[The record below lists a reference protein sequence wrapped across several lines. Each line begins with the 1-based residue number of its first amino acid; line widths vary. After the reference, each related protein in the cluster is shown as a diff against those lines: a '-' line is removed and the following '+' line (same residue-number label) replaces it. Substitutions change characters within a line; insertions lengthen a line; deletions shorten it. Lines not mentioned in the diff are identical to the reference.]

1 MITRMLFHKSFQD
14 GIIIFASL
22 SAALIGTALSK

>member
-22 SAALIGTALSK
+22 FAALIGTAPSK